1 MRPTGRCSRPRTPW
15 PGSGTS
21 SPVAKNFTIRRTS
34 LSIPRRNRWTTPS
47 GRSKRRCG
55 MHVVNVS
62 LGDRSYDIEIGAD
75 LGLAGARI
83 QGLGLGNK
91 IALVT
96 NPTVKKL
103 HGRRMVDGL
112 KAAGFLV
119 LSIEV
124 PDGEQYKNLDWA
136 NAVYTA
142 LLTNAFDRTSALVAL
157 GGGVIGDLTG
167 FAAATF
173 MRGVPFIQVP
183 TTLLAMVDSSVGGKT
198 GVNHPMGTN
207 MIGAFYQPKKVLM
220 DLSVLKTLPKEELL
234 AGMAEVIKYGVIRD
248 AAFFDYLDKNREKI
262 LSLDPDA
269 LTHIIRRS
277 CEIKAEV
284 VSKDE
289 REGGLRAI
297 LNFGH
302 TVGHAVETAE
312 NYAMRHGYTVAIG
325 MVYAARLAHKTG
337 LCDAS
342 TPERVEKLI
351 KSYGLPTDLS
361 SLSRKPSVSG
371 LMDTMQLDKKAEGGK
386 VKFVLP
392 KKIGDVVITKEWDEQ
407 HLQ

>member
-1 MRPTGRCSRPRTPW
+1 
-15 PGSGTS
+15 
-21 SPVAKNFTIRRTS
+21 
-34 LSIPRRNRWTTPS
+34 
-47 GRSKRRCG
+47 
-55 MHVVNVS
+55 MHTVNVS
-62 LGDRSYDIEIGAD
+62 LGDRSYDIEIGTSLD
-75 LGLAGARI
+75 QAGERLK
-83 QGLGLGNK
+83 GLGLGQK
-91 IALVT
+91 MALVT
-96 NPTVKKL
+96 NPTIKKL
-103 HGRRMVDGL
+103 HGRRIVDSL

-119 LSIEV
+119 MSIEV
-124 PDGEQYKNLDWA
+124 PDGEQHKNLDWA

-142 LLTNAFDRTSALVAL
+142 LLTNGFDRKSALAAF

-173 MRGVPFIQVP
+173 MRGVPFVQVP

-198 GVNHPMGTN
+198 GVNHPMGKN

-220 DLSVLKTLPKEELL
+220 DLAVLKTLPKEEFLS
-234 AGMAEVIKYGVIRD
+234 GMAEVIKYGVVRD
-248 AAFFDYLDKNREKI
+248 AALFDYLDKNRDHI

-269 LTHIIRRS
+269 LLHIIKRS

-302 TVGHAVETAE
+302 TVGHAIETAE
-312 NYAMRHGYTVAIG
+312 NYTMRHGEAVAVG
-325 MVYAARLAHKTG
+325 MVYASRLARRTG

-342 TPERVEKLI
+342 VPERVEKLI
-351 KSYGLPTDLS
+351 KSYGLPANLTA
-361 SLSRKPSVSG
+361 LSRRPSVTE
-371 LMDTMQLDKKAEGGK
+371 LMDAMQIDKKAEGGR

-392 KKIGDVVITKEWDEQ
+392 EKIGEVVITKDWEER
-407 HLQ
+407 HLKELLAG

>member
-1 MRPTGRCSRPRTPW
+1 MR
-15 PGSGTS
+15 
-21 SPVAKNFTIRRTS
+21 
-34 LSIPRRNRWTTPS
+34 
-47 GRSKRRCG
+47 
-55 MHVVNVS
+55 VVKVS
-62 LGDRSYDIEIGAD
+62 LGERSYDIE
-75 LGLAGARI
+75 LGVSLEQAGERI
-83 QGLGLGNK
+83 KGLGLGKK

-96 NPTVKKL
+96 NPTVNKL
-103 HGRRMVDGL
+103 YGPRVVDSL
-112 KAAGFLV
+112 KTAGFQV
-119 LSIEV
+119 VPIEI
-124 PDGEQYKNLDWA
+124 PDGEKHKTLKSADDI
-136 NAVYTA
+136 YTK
-142 LLTNAFDRTSALVAL
+142 LLKHGFDRKSALVAL

-173 MRGVPFIQVP
+173 MRGVPFVQIP

-198 GVNHPMGTN
+198 GVNHPMGKN

-220 DLSVLKTLPKEELL
+220 DLGALRTLPKEELL

-248 AAFFDYLDKNREKI
+248 AALFDYLDKNREKI
-262 LSLDPDA
+262 LALDSDA
-269 LTHIIRRS
+269 LEHIVRRS

-284 VSKDE
+284 VGQDE
-289 REGGLRAI
+289 RESGLRAI

-312 NYAMRHGYTVAIG
+312 NYAMRHGHAVAIG
-325 MVYAARLAHKTG
+325 MVYASRLAHRAG

-342 TPERVEKLI
+342 VPDRVEKLI

-361 SLSRKPSVSG
+361 ALSRKPNVTA

-392 KKIGDVVITKEWDEQ
+392 KKIGEVIVTKEWDEGA
-407 HLQ
+407 LKEVLSF